1 MDWTA
6 PEASGSL
13 DGAQGHLRISKE
25 AIRLSGS
32 APTFD
37 LAATV
42 HTSSPPAVPTAEYW
56 KLSKEERDRVEAES
70 KPIIEVRIR
79 WLCNIY
85 HCCCGGI

>member
-70 KPIIEVRIR
+70 KPIIEVKFC
-79 WLCNIY
+79 WL
-85 HCCCGGI
+85 